1 MTNVRKNAWGADL
14 FRRLIAAVLV
24 LSMVVIPV
32 YFPDSAAAAEQELS
46 KTYPPN
52 YLADDFGSTQ

>member
-46 KTYPPN
+46 KVYPPK
-52 YLADDFGSTQ
+52 LFGG